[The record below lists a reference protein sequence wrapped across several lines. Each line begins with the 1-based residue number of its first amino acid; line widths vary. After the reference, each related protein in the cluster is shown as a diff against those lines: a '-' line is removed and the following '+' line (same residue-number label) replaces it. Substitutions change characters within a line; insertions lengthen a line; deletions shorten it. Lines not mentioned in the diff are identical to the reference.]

1 MKGVGLGGILL
12 SAVLGSAVGLIAMVV
27 AAVGSMLWAR
37 RTPGAVPPSL
47 RGSGW
52 RMAAA
57 AAGVLVGWLV
67 DPPSLP
73 AYAVSFLMVYL
84 SGNGILM
91 LHFGR
96 QAGRN

>member
-1 MKGVGLGGILL
+1 MTRLGSILV
-12 SAVLGSAVGLIAMVV
+12 SAALGSAVGLIAMV
-27 AAVGSMLWAR
+27 AAALGGFLWAR
-37 RTPGAVPPSL
+37 RTASAVPATL

-57 AAGVLVGWLV
+57 AAGVVLGVLL
-67 DPPSLP
+67 DPPSWP

-91 LHFGR
+91 LRYGPG
-96 QAGRN
+96 AGRS